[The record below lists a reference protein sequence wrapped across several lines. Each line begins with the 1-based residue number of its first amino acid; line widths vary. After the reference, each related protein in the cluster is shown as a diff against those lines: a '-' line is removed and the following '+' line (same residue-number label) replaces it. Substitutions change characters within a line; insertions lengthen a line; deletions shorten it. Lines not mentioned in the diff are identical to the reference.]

1 MPDPIKKEYVNESLT
16 EICKAVNLLEQK
28 VCAIRDHLD
37 FGITGKRGLRG
48 LPVPERGIS
57 YTKEI
62 IGYILEQFNES
73 EKYMVSEE
81 YKQRLK

>member
-1 MPDPIKKEYVNESLT
+1 MPDPIKKEHVNESFT
-16 EICKAVNLLEQK
+16 EICRTVNLLEQK
-28 VCAIRDHLD
+28 VCALRDLLD

-62 IGYILEQFNES
+62 IGYILEQLNES
-73 EKYMVSEE
+73 EKHMKSEE

>member
-1 MPDPIKKEYVNESLT
+1 MPDPIKKEHVNESLT
-16 EICKAVNLLEQK
+16 EICITVNLLEQK
-28 VCAIRDHLD
+28 VSTLRDHLD

-48 LPVPERGIS
+48 LPISERGVS

-62 IGYILEQFNES
+62 IGYIIEQLNES
-73 EKYMVSEE
+73 EKYMKSEE

>member
-16 EICKAVNLLEQK
+16 EMCKVVNVLEQK
-28 VCAIRDHLD
+28 VSALRDHLD

-48 LPVPERGIS
+48 IPLPERGIS

-62 IGYILEQFNES
+62 IGYILGQLDES
-73 EKYMVSEE
+73 EKYMTSEE